1 MLALRGCI
9 SYSINSILNFTK
21 IAINMK
27 ALTVIKTLLLVAGMS
42 IAAKA
47 QTTADD
53 MVREWERAKTYTKAY
68 LDVMPEEGYAL
79 KPTPE
84 MRTFA
89 QQMLHLTDANMM
101 FASTALG
108 EKMTGSGPREK
119 MTDQSKANVIKEVMA
134 GYDYVIAAI
143 KKLPADQWKEK
154 IKMFNRFEM
163 TKGQAFEKA
172 FEHQTHHRGQTTVY
186 IRLAKAT
193 PPQEQLF

>member
-1 MLALRGCI
+1 
-9 SYSINSILNFTK
+9 
-21 IAINMK
+21 MK
-27 ALTVIKTLLLVAGMS
+27 ALTVIKTFLLVAGMS
-42 IAAKA
+42 VAAKA
-47 QTTADD
+47 QTSADD
-53 MVREWERAKTYTKAY
+53 MVREWERAKAYTKAY
-68 LDVMPEEGYAL
+68 LDVMPEADYAL

-89 QQMLHLTDANMM
+89 QQMLHLTDGNML
-101 FASTALG
+101 FATTALG
-108 EKMTGSGPREK
+108 EKMPEGGQREK
-119 MTDQSKANVIKEVMA
+119 IADQSKANVIKEVMA

-143 KKLPADQWKEK
+143 KKLPADQWKDK
-154 IKMFNRFEM
+154 IKMFNRFEL